1 MPRISKNG
9 KITKNARIIH
19 KLSLDLK
26 ILEGQEHLWKLRAK
40 AKRLRINEVKR
51 QVAKASR

>member
-1 MPRISKNG
+1 MPKISKNG
-9 KITKNARIIH
+9 QNNKNARIIH
-19 KLSLDLK
+19 KLTLDLQ
-26 ILEGQEHLWKLRAK
+26 ILEHQERLWKLRAK

>member
-1 MPRISKNG
+1 MPKNSQNG
-9 KITKNARIIH
+9 QHNRNARIIH